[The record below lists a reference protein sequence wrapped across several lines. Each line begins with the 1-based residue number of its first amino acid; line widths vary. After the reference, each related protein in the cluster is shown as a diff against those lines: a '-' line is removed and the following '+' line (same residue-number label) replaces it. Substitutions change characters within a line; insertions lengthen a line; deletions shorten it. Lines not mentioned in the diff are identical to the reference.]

1 MEGHDSSWMQE
12 AKKNAGW
19 LSILGVVEII
29 AGIMVIASPG
39 IGGLAV
45 AVMIG
50 VMFLFAGVA
59 RLLTAFMADSFGSG
73 ALSFIWGLI
82 VTMSG
87 FYMATNPGI
96 ALVTLTII
104 LSMVLFGD
112 GLTRIIMGFQ
122 MKPESG
128 WGWLAFGGTL
138 SILFAIMIWRQFPLS
153 GVWAIG
159 TLVGISLMFSGITT
173 LTIGRAAK
181 KRLD

>member
-1 MEGHDSSWMQE
+1 MDGHDSSWMQE

-29 AGIMVIASPG
+29 AGIMVIASPA
-39 IGGLAV
+39 IGGVAV

-50 VMFLFAGVA
+50 VMLLFAGVA
-59 RLLTAFMADSFGSG
+59 RLLTAFMAGSFGAG

-82 VTMSG
+82 VTMAG
-87 FYMATNPGI
+87 FYMLNNPGI
-96 ALVTLTII
+96 ALATLTLV

-112 GLTRIIMGFQ
+112 GLTRLIMGFQ

-128 WGWLAFGGTL
+128 WGWLAFGGGL
-138 SILFAIMIWRQFPLS
+138 SILLAIMIWRQFPMS
-153 GVWAIG
+153 GEWAIG
-159 TLVGISLMFSGITT
+159 TLVGISLLFSGVTT

-181 KRLD
+181 KAV